1 MPQEGASH
9 AQRPAATG
17 DPHAKLAS
25 PPTSGRA
32 RSQPAPEP
40 DPARSATAAPTP
52 ADHHSIAPSRP
63 TGAVDQA
70 ARDPQTTCNPIRP
83 GRKVARPRRDPHGH
97 RRAATDE
104 KGPGGRTPA
113 GRTVGPRTTEPADR
127 TPDSW
132 TSDGWTP
139 DGWTTGPRPWEPD
152 GWTPNGWTRGRRGT
166 AWPAPWHSRPVATPD
181 RWAPSASSTGQTP
194 PGRSAT
200 RTGQQNGHWD
210 TAEKA

>member
-40 DPARSATAAPTP
+40 DPARSATAAPPP

-83 GRKVARPRRDPHGH
+83 GRKVARPP
-97 RRAATDE
+97 T
-104 KGPGGRTPA
+104 
-113 GRTVGPRTTEPADR
+113 
-127 TPDSW
+127 
-132 TSDGWTP
+132 
-139 DGWTTGPRPWEPD
+139 
-152 GWTPNGWTRGRRGT
+152 
-166 AWPAPWHSRPVATPD
+166 
-181 RWAPSASSTGQTP
+181 
-194 PGRSAT
+194 
-200 RTGQQNGHWD
+200 
-210 TAEKA
+210 